1 MHERIALSNLSSDV
15 TSEMERR
22 DESSLQVEM
31 EKLDTTT
38 CTFVQPAG
46 LDYLFMG
53 SSIG

>member
-31 EKLDTTT
+31 EKLDTT
-38 CTFVQPAG
+38 CTSVQHAG